1 MNIVYVSILPTQE
14 TSNVFFVALFSNL
27 YGLNMK
33 KSSPTISN
41 GIAFLAISHYWFKQ
55 MDYAEAL

>member
-1 MNIVYVSILPTQE
+1 
-14 TSNVFFVALFSNL
+14 
-27 YGLNMK
+27 MK

-55 MDYAEAL
+55 MDYEEAL